1 MRIAVT
7 VVCLAVM
14 VVAISL
20 FARAIAQITRTVRMG
35 QPDARTDEP
44 VARTVTLVR
53 EFLGHTRMSRL
64 PVVAV
69 AHWFTMVSFGI
80 LFLTLVNAV
89 GQLFDSSFT
98 LPLIGHFPPFEWLTE
113 LFAWGGLLGIL
124 WLIAVRQRQHP
135 RSQGRRS
142 RFFGSTFWQAYYVEA
157 TILGVVVCILAL
169 RAMEFALASA
179 EGASTAT
186 ALHFPLTAW
195 MGAGLAGASVG
206 ALETGILLV
215 AGLKILI
222 SFAWMITISLQ
233 PTMGVAW
240 HRFTAFFNIWF
251 KRHADGRTSLG
262 ELQPMKV
269 AGEPIDFENVDELDE
284 DAALGVGKVEDFT
297 WKGLLDFSTCTE
309 CGRCQSQCPAW
320 NTEKP
325 LSPKLLIMGLRDH
338 AAAKS
343 PWLLASEEA
352 RADLPEVTTRQAE
365 RVLVGATGY
374 ADGETVDH
382 LAAYDPHGEGAV
394 IDADVLW
401 SCTTCGACVE
411 QCPVDIEHVDH
422 IVDMRRNQVL
432 VESAFPTEL
441 GGLFKNLEKNAN
453 PWGMSPRG
461 RLDWAK
467 DLPFEVKQVGAD
479 VEDLTEVDYLFW
491 VGCAGAFEDRAKKT
505 TQAVAEL
512 LHTAG
517 VDFAV
522 LGDGESCT
530 GDPARRAG
538 NEFLFQ
544 MLAQQNVEVLGELKA
559 TRIVV
564 TCAHCFNTLSK
575 EYPQLGGSYEVVHH
589 TQLLNRLVRDKK
601 LVPVAAV
608 ESTVSPVTYHDPCYL
623 GRHNG
628 VYSPPRELIGA
639 LPGVEYREME
649 RSGERSFCCG
659 AGGARMWMEEK
670 LGTRINGN
678 RTAEAVATGADTIA
692 IGCPFCRVML
702 SDGLTAAQ
710 SAGEAREEV
719 KVLDVAQMLLE
730 AVKRGESAAAAAE
743 VVEEAPVEQAAPA
756 PVDDATAQETAEAE
770 GEKAVEQPPAA
781 DEPVAQEQSVATD
794 TEPYDASESGV
805 DEQSPTPGV
814 EADDASASAT
824 TPEPERD
831 EDGRPTPSA

>member
-7 VVCLAVM
+7 IVCLAVM
-14 VVAISL
+14 VVAVSL
-20 FARAIAQITRTVRMG
+20 FARTIAQIVRTVQLG
-35 QPDARTDEP
+35 QPDARTDAP
-44 VARTVTLVR
+44 AARSVTLVK
-53 EFLGHTRMSRL
+53 EFLGHTRMARL
-64 PVVAV
+64 PVVAI

-80 LFLTLVNAV
+80 LFFTLLNAV
-89 GQLFDSSFT
+89 GQLFDSHFV
-98 LPLIGHFPPFEWLTE
+98 LPVIGHFPPFEWLTE
-113 LFAWGGLLGIL
+113 LFAWGGLVGML

-135 RSQGRRS
+135 RTEGRRS

-169 RAMEFALASA
+169 RAMEFALGAA

-195 MGAGLAGASVG
+195 MGGFLSGASVG

-215 AGLKILI
+215 AAVKILI

-240 HRFTAFFNIWF
+240 HRFLAFPNIWF

-262 ELQPMKV
+262 ELQPMQVGGK
-269 AGEPIDFENVDELDE
+269 PIDFENIDELDE
-284 DAALGVGKVEDFT
+284 DAALGAGKIEDFT
-297 WKGLLDFSTCTE
+297 WKGLLDFNTCTE

-338 AAAKS
+338 AAAKA
-343 PWLLASEEA
+343 PWLLASEAA
-352 RADLPEVTTRQAE
+352 RADLSEVTTRQAE
-365 RVLVGATGY
+365 RELVGATGY
-374 ADGETVDH
+374 ASAGPDGAVDH

-432 VESAFPTEL
+432 VESAFPSEL

-467 DLPFEVKQVGAD
+467 DLPFDVKQVGAD
-479 VEDLTEVDYLFW
+479 VEDLSEVDYLFW

-544 MLAQQNVEVLGELKA
+544 MLAQQNVEVLNEMGA
-559 TRIVV
+559 TKIVV
-564 TCAHCFNTLSK
+564 SCAHCFNTLSK

-608 ESTVSPVTYHDPCYL
+608 DATVSPVTYHDPCYL

-628 VYSPPRELIGA
+628 IYSPPRELIGA
-639 LPGVEYREME
+639 LPGVEYREMQ
-649 RSGERSFCCG
+649 RNQERSFCCG

-678 RTAEAVATGADTIA
+678 RTAEAVGTGADTIA

-710 SAGEAREEV
+710 AAGEAREEV

-730 AVKRGESAAAAAE
+730 AVKRGDSASAAAE
-743 VVEEAPVEQAAPA
+743 VVEPAPVEQQA
-756 PVDDATAQETAEAE
+756 PVADVPQAQAEERAEAE
-770 GEKAVEQPPAA
+770 GTKALSQPPTE
-781 DEPVAQEQSVATD
+781 DHPVEHEQSVATD
-794 TEPYDASESGV
+794 ETPYDASESGV
-805 DEQSPTPGV
+805 EGAPSDGKPGPT
-814 EADDASASAT
+814 A
-824 TPEPERD
+824 
-831 EDGRPTPSA
+831 

>member
-1 MRIAVT
+1 MRIAAIVICLVVT
-7 VVCLAVM
+7 VIAV
-14 VVAISL
+14 SL
-20 FARAIAQITRTVRMG
+20 FARAIAQILRTIKLG
-35 QPDARTDEP
+35 QPESRSDQP
-44 VARTVTLVR
+44 GARTVTLFR

-69 AHWFTMVSFGI
+69 AHWFTMISFGV
-80 LFLTLVNAV
+80 LFLTLVNGY
-89 GQLFDSSFT
+89 GQLFDPHFA
-98 LPLIGHFPPFEWLTE
+98 LPLIGHFPPYEWVAE
-113 LFAWGGLLGIL
+113 LFAWGGLIGIVAL
-124 WLIAVRQRQHP
+124 MVIRQQQHP
-135 RSQGRRS
+135 RSRGRSS
-142 RFFGSTFWQAYYVEA
+142 RFFGSTFWQAYYVEL
-157 TILGVVVCILAL
+157 TILGVVLCVLTLRGLEYAL
-169 RAMEFALASA
+169 LSEQGSELAS
-179 EGASTAT
+179 G
-186 ALHFPLTAW
+186 LHFPMTAFLG
-195 MGAGLAGASVG
+195 GAFSGLSVG
-206 ALETGILLV
+206 GFETAITLV
-215 AGLKILI
+215 ATVKILI
-222 SFAWMITISLQ
+222 SMAWMITISLTV
-233 PTMGVAW
+233 TMGVAW
-240 HRFTAFFNIWF
+240 HRFLAFFNVWF
-251 KRHADGRTSLG
+251 KRDARGGTSLG
-262 ELQPMKV
+262 ALQPMRV
-269 AGEPIDFENVDELDE
+269 DGEPIDFENIEELDE
-284 DAALGVGKVEDFT
+284 DAPLGVGKVEDFT

-325 LSPKLLIMGLRDH
+325 LSPKLLVMSLRDH
-338 AAAKS
+338 AAGKS
-343 PWLLASEEA
+343 PWLLATEES
-352 RADLPEVTTRQAE
+352 RADLAPQFAAEAE
-365 RVLVGATGY
+365 RTLVA
-374 ADGETVDH
+374 TVDPDNP
-382 LAAYDPHGEGAV
+382 LAGGV
-394 IDADVLW
+394 IDPDVLW

-432 VESAFPTEL
+432 VESAFPSEL
-441 GGLFKNLEKNAN
+441 SGLFKNLEKNAN

-467 DLPFEVKQVGAD
+467 NLPFEVKQVGAD
-479 VEDLTEVDYLFW
+479 VEDLTEVEYLFW

-544 MLAQQNVEVLGELKA
+544 MLAQANVEALTEVKA
-559 TRIVV
+559 TKIVV

-575 EYPQLGGSYEVVHH
+575 EYPQLGGTYEVVHH
-589 TQLLNRLVRDKK
+589 TQLLNRLVRDRR
-601 LVPVAAV
+601 LVPVAPVDRALG
-608 ESTVSPVTYHDPCYL
+608 TSPVTYHDPCYL

-628 VYSPPRELIGA
+628 IYSPPRELIGA

-649 RSGERSFCCG
+649 RSKEKSFCCG

-710 SAGEAREEV
+710 ADGAAREEV
-719 KVLDVAQMLLE
+719 KVLDIAQMLLE
-730 AVKRGESAAAAAE
+730 AVKRSNGDAPVVASADDATQEVAQVAGEKAKAQPEPAAETSDPAALGKTKPEVAAE
-743 VVEEAPVEQAAPA
+743 V
-756 PVDDATAQETAEAE
+756 AEDVGTPTGE
-770 GEKAVEQPPAA
+770 G
-781 DEPVAQEQSVATD
+781 VATD

-805 DEQSPTPGV
+805 
-814 EADDASASAT
+814 ADGD
-824 TPEPERD
+824 PKP
-831 EDGRPTPSA
+831 RPTA